1 MVNNIEKRIVV
12 ASADPMNHMEL
23 ELTTAI
29 QEAYEN
35 AVKNGFK
42 GTITDWI
49 KTAPIDE
56 VKKIGLKDG
65 GPVSNKPRDP
75 KGVKKLNIADYFE
88 IGRTV
93 ASLNPMEREV
103 VSTLVK
109 KMLRPGN
116 PKDN

>member
-1 MVNNIEKRIVV
+1 MANVEKRIVV
-12 ASADPMNHMEL
+12 ASADPMAHMEL
-23 ELTTAI
+23 ELSSAI
-29 QEAYEN
+29 QDAYEK
-35 AVKNGFK
+35 AVLDGFK

-56 VKKIGLKDG
+56 VKKINLAGG
-65 GPVSNKPRDP
+65 GPVKNRPKEP
-75 KGVKKLNIADYFE
+75 KGVKKLNIADYFT

-93 ASLNPMEREV
+93 ASLNPMEREI

>member
-1 MVNNIEKRIVV
+1 MTTNVEKRIVL
-12 ASADPMNHMEL
+12 ASADPLSHMEL
-23 ELTTAI
+23 ELTSAI
-29 QEAYEN
+29 QDAYEK
-35 AVKNGFK
+35 AVKEGFS
-42 GTITDWI
+42 GSITDWI

-56 VKKIGLKDG
+56 VKKINLAGG
-65 GPVSNKPRDP
+65 GPVKNRPKEP
-75 KGVKKLNIADYFE
+75 KGVKKLNIADYFT

-116 PKDN
+116 PQDN

>member
-23 ELTTAI
+23 ELTSAI
-29 QEAYEN
+29 QDAYEK
-35 AVKNGFK
+35 AVMDGFS

-56 VKKIGLKDG
+56 VKKISLARG
-65 GPVSNKPRDP
+65 GPVKNRP
-75 KGVKKLNIADYFE
+75 KEPKAVKKLNIGDYFT

-93 ASLNPMEREV
+93 ASLSPMEREV

-116 PKDN
+116 HQDN

>member
-1 MVNNIEKRIVV
+1 MTTNVEKRIVL
-12 ASADPMNHMEL
+12 AEADPMSHMET
-23 ELTTAI
+23 ELTMAI
-29 QEAYEN
+29 QEAYEK
-35 AVKNGFK
+35 AVKEGFT

-56 VKKIGLKDG
+56 VKKINLAEG
-65 GPVSNKPRDP
+65 GPVKNRPKEP

-116 PKDN
+116 PQDN

>member
-1 MVNNIEKRIVV
+1 MTTNIEKRIVV
-12 ASADPMNHMEL
+12 ASADPMSHMEL

-29 QEAYEN
+29 KEAYEE
-35 AVKNGFK
+35 AVKQGFR
-42 GTITDWI
+42 GTISDWI
-49 KTAPIDE
+49 RTAPIDE
-56 VKKIGLKDG
+56 VKKINLKDG
-65 GPVSNKPRDP
+65 GPVSNKPRQP
-75 KGVKKLNIADYFE
+75 KQVKKLNIADYFT

-116 PKDN
+116 PQDN

>member
-1 MVNNIEKRIVV
+1 MANVEKRIVV
-12 ASADPMNHMEL
+12 ASADPMAHMEL
-23 ELTTAI
+23 ELTSAI
-29 QEAYEN
+29 QDAYEN
-35 AVKNGFK
+35 AVKEGFK
-42 GTITDWI
+42 GSITDWI

-56 VKKIGLKDG
+56 VKRIDLGGG
-65 GPVSNKPRDP
+65 GPVKNRPKEP
-75 KGVKKLNIADYFE
+75 KGVKQLNIADYFS

-93 ASLNPMEREV
+93 ASLSPMEREV

>member
-12 ASADPMNHMEL
+12 ASADPMAHMEL
-23 ELTTAI
+23 ELSSAI
-29 QEAYEN
+29 QDAYEK
-35 AVKNGFK
+35 AVLDGFK

-56 VKKIGLKDG
+56 VKMINLAGG
-65 GPVSNKPRDP
+65 GPVKNRPKEP
-75 KGVKKLNIADYFE
+75 KGVKKLNIADYFT

-116 PKDN
+116 PQDN

>member
-1 MVNNIEKRIVV
+1 MKVITSKNDFPSTDNFVYLNATNV
-12 ASADPMNHMEL
+12 ALMYDGAR
-23 ELTTAI
+23 
-29 QEAYEN
+29 Q
-35 AVKNGFK
+35 
-42 GTITDWI
+42 TITDWI

-56 VKKIGLKDG
+56 VKKINLAGG
-65 GPVSNKPRDP
+65 GPVKNRPKEP
-75 KGVKKLNIADYFE
+75 KGVKKLNIADYFT

-116 PKDN
+116 PQDN

>member
-12 ASADPMNHMEL
+12 ASADPLSHMEL
-23 ELTTAI
+23 ELTSAI
-29 QEAYEN
+29 QDAYEK
-35 AVKNGFK
+35 AVKEGFI

-56 VKKIGLKDG
+56 VKKINLAGG
-65 GPVSNKPRDP
+65 GPVKNRP
-75 KGVKKLNIADYFE
+75 KEPKVKKLNIADYFE
-88 IGRTV
+88 LGRTV
-93 ASLNPMEREV
+93 ASLSPMEREV

-116 PKDN
+116 PQDN

>member
-12 ASADPMNHMEL
+12 ASADPMAHMEL
-23 ELTTAI
+23 ELSSAI
-29 QEAYEN
+29 QDAYEK
-35 AVKNGFK
+35 AVLDGFK

-56 VKKIGLKDG
+56 VKKINLAGG
-65 GPVSNKPRDP
+65 GPVQNRP
-75 KGVKKLNIADYFE
+75 KEPKAVKKLNIADYFT

-116 PKDN
+116 PQDN

>member
-1 MVNNIEKRIVV
+1 MANVEKRIVV
-12 ASADPMNHMEL
+12 ASADPMAHMEL
-23 ELTTAI
+23 ELTSAI
-29 QEAYEN
+29 QDAYEN
-35 AVKNGFK
+35 AVKEGFK
-42 GTITDWI
+42 GSITDWI

-56 VKKIGLKDG
+56 VKRIDLGGG
-65 GPVSNKPRDP
+65 GPVKNKPKEP
-75 KGVKKLNIADYFE
+75 KGVKQLNIADYFS

-93 ASLNPMEREV
+93 ASLNPMEREI

>member
-1 MVNNIEKRIVV
+1 MANVEKRIVV
-12 ASADPMNHMEL
+12 ASADPMAHMEL
-23 ELTTAI
+23 ELTSAI
-29 QEAYEN
+29 QDAYEK
-35 AVKNGFK
+35 AVKEGFS
-42 GTITDWI
+42 GSITDWI

-56 VKKIGLKDG
+56 VKRIDLGGG
-65 GPVSNKPRDP
+65 GPVKNKPKEP
-75 KGVKKLNIADYFE
+75 KGVKQLNIADYFS

-93 ASLNPMEREV
+93 ASLNPMEREI

>member
-12 ASADPMNHMEL
+12 ASNDPLSHMEL
-23 ELTTAI
+23 ELTSAI
-29 QEAYEN
+29 QDAYEK
-35 AVKNGFK
+35 AVKEGYS

-56 VKKIGLKDG
+56 VKKINLAGG
-65 GPVSNKPRDP
+65 GPVKNRPKEP

-88 IGRTV
+88 LGRTV
-93 ASLNPMEREV
+93 ASLSPAERET
-103 VSTLVK
+103 VSILVK

-116 PKDN
+116 PQDN

>member
-12 ASADPMNHMEL
+12 ASADPLSHMEL
-23 ELTTAI
+23 ELTSAI
-29 QEAYEN
+29 QDAYEK
-35 AVKNGFK
+35 AVKEGFI

-56 VKKIGLKDG
+56 VKKINLAGG
-65 GPVSNKPRDP
+65 GPVKNKPKEP
-75 KGVKKLNIADYFE
+75 KGVKKLNIADYFT

-116 PKDN
+116 PQDN